1 VISFEFATASRI
13 IFGPGSLAHL
23 PELARSYGEHAL
35 LVTGQNTGR
44 AAPLVDELNRSG
56 ISLTVFTVGGEPTL
70 DDTRRG
76 AETARNSGCGFVIS
90 FGGGSATDAA
100 KAIAALATNSGEPL
114 DYLEV
119 IGKGEALTRPP
130 LPCIAIPTTAGTGAE
145 VTRNAVLGSPQ
156 HGLKASLRGPFLL
169 PKAAIVDPKLTIGL
183 PQQVTA
189 TSGLDALTQLIEAFT
204 SCRAQPFT
212 DMFCRTGLVHI
223 RSSLRAAFHDGKNL
237 SARESMSFAALL
249 SGLALAN
256 AGLGIV
262 HGFAA
267 PLGGMLHAPHGA
279 LCAAVLPY
287 AVETNIHAVRQRAPE
302 HPALGHY
309 REIAHILTANERA
322 EPEDLGPWLLSLTR
336 DLGIASLSGLG
347 LQYSQIPELVEKT
360 AKANSTK
367 ANPLALTKDEITG
380 IAERAL

>member
-1 VISFEFATASRI
+1 MISFEFATANRI
-13 IFGPGSLAHL
+13 IFGTGSVKQL
-23 PELARSYGEHAL
+23 PELAHSYGKHAL
-35 LVTGQNTGR
+35 LVTGRNTSR
-44 AAPLVDELNRSG
+44 ATPLLDELNRASVL
-56 ISLTVFTVGGEPTL
+56 LTVFAVGGEPTL

-76 AETARNSGCGFVIS
+76 AKTARSSGCDFVIS

-183 PQQVTA
+183 PRQITA
-189 TSGLDALTQLIEAFT
+189 ASGLDALTQLMEAFT
-204 SCRAQPFT
+204 SCRSQPFT
-212 DMFCRTGLVHI
+212 DMFCRTGLSHV
-223 RSSLRAAFHDGKNL
+223 RSSLREAFHDGQNL

-279 LCAAVLPY
+279 LCAATLPY
-287 AVETNIHAVRQRAPE
+287 ATETNIHALRQRAPE

-309 REIAHILTANERA
+309 REMAHILTASERA
-322 EPEDLGPWLLSLTR
+322 EPEDLIPWLLSLTR
-336 DLGIASLSGLG
+336 DLGIPSLGGLG
-347 LQYSQIPELVEKT
+347 LQPSQIPELVEKT

-367 ANPLALTKDEITG
+367 ANPLPLTKEEITG
-380 IAERAL
+380 IAEQAL